1 LLLLLSEII
10 LTIGYSRTVEA
21 FLRAASRKRKITV
34 VVAETAPSYLGRKL
48 ALSLSSSGIPT
59 LLIPDSGIYSLLSRI
74 SKIIIGAH
82 SIRADGSL
90 LAISGT
96 LPLVVTAREQKVPVI
111 VLSGMF
117 KVSPEFSFLK
127 EGGRED
133 EFDYGN
139 SLDVLLSLPASE
151 SGESYQGEES
161 QNGDSITQSELHQ
174 ANVDVDVLAP
184 YYDRVP
190 GDLVDLYISNL

>member
-1 LLLLLSEII
+1 
-10 LTIGYSRTVEA
+10 
-21 FLRAASRKRKITV
+21 
-34 VVAETAPSYLGRKL
+34 
-48 ALSLSSSGIPT
+48 
-59 LLIPDSGIYSLLSRI
+59 
-74 SKIIIGAH
+74 
-82 SIRADGSL
+82 
-90 LAISGT
+90 
-96 LPLVVTAREQKVPVI
+96 VPVI